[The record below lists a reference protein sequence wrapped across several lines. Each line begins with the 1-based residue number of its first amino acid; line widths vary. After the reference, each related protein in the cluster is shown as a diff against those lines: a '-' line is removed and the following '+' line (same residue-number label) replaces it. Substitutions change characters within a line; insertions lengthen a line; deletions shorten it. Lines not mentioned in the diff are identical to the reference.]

1 MNDDMDGLE
10 GRSGR
15 VCPLFCFMLEIKL
28 LMLSSLVQEKR
39 V

>member
-28 LMLSSLVQEKR
+28 LMLSLVQEKR